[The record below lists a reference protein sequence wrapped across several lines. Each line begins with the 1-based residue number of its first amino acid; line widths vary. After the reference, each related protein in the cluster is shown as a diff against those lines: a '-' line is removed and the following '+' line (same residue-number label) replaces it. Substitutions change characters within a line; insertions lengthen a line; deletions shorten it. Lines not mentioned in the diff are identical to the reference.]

1 MKIAIVVPC
10 ISRPSDA
17 WIEAL
22 ETEAKANK
30 AKVVI
35 VDDSNGKLGTL
46 PARWEVLDYK
56 RQENFLGDLYPEF
69 ARLFHKCSACRVV
82 GHLWAYKRGNDVV
95 IGLDNDCIVP
105 THFIRDHIQFLG
117 KDWGAGWFNPIG
129 RADVYS
135 RGFPYSARNWK
146 IVANMGLWKNV
157 LDINGKDRKE
167 GEMTEVPLAGSTVPT
182 GYFPFSG
189 MNFALAREAIFRY
202 LFIPNFD
209 YIDDKGT
216 SKFRRID
223 DIWGGYIFQ
232 KFLQKNHQ
240 STMVGYPIVYHDT
253 IVDPKEDEEN
263 EVAMC
268 NYEDSFIEMIDS
280 VFNSV
285 QSRLGQP
292 DRMFLEIY
300 IACDA
305 NPVFKEIAPAFLWW
319 QKVIEEYAD
328 I

>member
-22 ETEAKANK
+22 EKEAKANK

-35 VDDSNGKLGTL
+35 VDDSDGKLGML

-69 ARLFHKCSACRVV
+69 ARLFHKCAACRIV

-95 IGLDNDCIVP
+95 IGLDNDCIVS

-129 RADVYS
+129 RADLYS
-135 RGFPYSARNWK
+135 RGFPYSARNWEV
-146 IVANMGLWKNV
+146 VANMGLWKNV

-167 GEMTEVPLAGSTVPT
+167 GEITEVPLAGSTVPN

-189 MNFALAREAIFRY
+189 MNFSLSREVLFGY
-202 LFIPNFD
+202 LFLPNFD
-209 YIDDKGT
+209 YKED
-216 SKFRRID
+216 KFRRID
-223 DIWGGYIFQ
+223 DVWGGYIFQ
-232 KFLQKNHQ
+232 MLLRRMKM

-253 IVDPKEDEEN
+253 IVDPKDDEEN
-263 EVAMC
+263 ELAMC
-268 NYEDSFIEMIDS
+268 KYEDAFYQTCQDVMRSTEAKNISDLMRDFIKRWMCYPSGLDFPFEG
-280 VFNSV
+280 VTEA
-285 QSRLGQP
+285 L
-292 DRMFLEIY
+292 
-300 IACDA
+300 
-305 NPVFKEIAPAFLWW
+305 LWW
-319 QKVIEEYAD
+319 AKAIEKYAD
-328 I
+328 L